1 MRAVLLCFLLL
12 FLAVAVVGFYYLR
25 RPLPKGLDFRGPER
39 ILQPDEVS
47 FWADVTASTAE
58 GEKWVRQEIF
68 EEVFRQIG
76 EANDFIVLDFFLIN
90 EFAGGIPEGVE
101 GESLSM
107 RLVDSLVEARKNH
120 PQMPIILISDPL
132 NTLYGGVDQ
141 PLFQTLREH
150 GIEVVLTDLRRLRD
164 SNMIFSPL
172 WRTFFQ
178 WWGAPR
184 GDWIANPIGDGRIG
198 LAAMLELLNFK
209 ANHRK
214 TIVTGRK
221 GEALLGLV
229 TSANPHSASALHGN
243 VALAF
248 KGPLA
253 ADLLRSEEAVYEM
266 TTGRPF
272 PDSIQQAL
280 QEESARTSGDENSLI
295 GRVLTERAIKVELL
309 ERIARLDRGDTA
321 DLALFYFSD
330 MDLRKALSE
339 AVGRG
344 ARIRLLMD
352 PNKDAFGREKNGI
365 PNRQVAAWLAD
376 RGVAVRWY
384 RTSGEQ
390 FHSKMA
396 LFEYGDTLSTL
407 ILGSANWT
415 RRNLDNLNLET
426 NVSLSGPSRAPVF
439 AEARDYFAFVWTNGF
454 GRGVD
459 DVPADLV
466 TSLPYEE
473 YRDPSTLRK
482 ILYWIMEKSGASTF

>member
-1 MRAVLLCFLLL
+1 
-12 FLAVAVVGFYYLR
+12 
-25 RPLPKGLDFRGPER
+25 
-39 ILQPDEVS
+39 
-47 FWADVTASTAE
+47 
-58 GEKWVRQEIF
+58 
-68 EEVFRQIG
+68 
-76 EANDFIVLDFFLIN
+76 
-90 EFAGGIPEGVE
+90 
-101 GESLSM
+101 
-107 RLVDSLVEARKNH
+107 
-120 PQMPIILISDPL
+120 
-132 NTLYGGVDQ
+132 
-141 PLFQTLREH
+141 
-150 GIEVVLTDLRRLRD
+150 
-164 SNMIFSPL
+164 
-172 WRTFFQ
+172 
-178 WWGAPR
+178 
-184 GDWIANPIGDGRIG
+184 
-198 LAAMLELLNFK
+198 MLELLNFR

-221 GEALLGLV
+221 EEGLWGLV

-253 ADLLRSEEAVYEM
+253 ADLLRSEEPVYEM

-272 PDSIQQAL
+272 PDNIQQAL
-280 QEESARTSGDENSLI
+280 EEESARTSGDENSLI

-309 ERIARLDRGDTA
+309 ERIDRLDRGDTA

-415 RRNLDNLNLET
+415 RRNLDSLNLET

-454 GRGVD
+454 GRGAD
-459 DVPADLV
+459 GVPPDLV

-482 ILYWIMEKSGASTF
+482 VLYWIMEKSGASTF